1 MLNCRRFRGV
11 AAKDNPFDF
20 KGKSKG
26 LSEARLLV
34 EPESYS
40 LTPSRRDRSMPHI
53 RLQSFKRN
61 SCAPRSII
69 HRQSRRPTECDCA
82 SLTMRGA
89 SRMTG
94 IYRRCIRAMSPKYG
108 KDSCE
113 RLENALSLTGGGF
126 QETRS
131 AFALSTILPSSVTLL
146 TDLFNFNF
154 CH

>member
-1 MLNCRRFRGV
+1 M

-20 KGKSKG
+20 EGKSKG

-94 IYRRCIRAMSPKYG
+94 IY
-108 KDSCE
+108 
-113 RLENALSLTGGGF
+113 
-126 QETRS
+126 
-131 AFALSTILPSSVTLL
+131 SVTCIVDASEQCRQSTGKILAK
-146 TDLFNFNF
+146 D
-154 CH
+154 